1 MLSLITK
8 QKKVMLKRNVIM
20 LHISY
25 VLYLESRKTII
36 LVWFGWR
43 IFYNSTRVIGIIIY
57 YLFFDRSVIGIIVD
71 DISVTTWKSFT

>member
-8 QKKVMLKRNVIM
+8 KKSYVKKNVIM

-36 LVWFGWR
+36 LVWFGRR
-43 IFYNSTRVIGIIIY
+43 IFYNSTHVIGIIIY

-71 DISVTTWKSFT
+71 DISVPTWKSFT